1 MLLQLANDI
10 YIKNRFFSILEEVS
24 DYIDILEAGTPV
36 ILANG
41 LTFVKEI
48 RKAFPEHKILADTK
62 IIDGGYLEA
71 SLAFESGA
79 NIITV
84 LGLAS
89 TKTISLANKAAKK
102 LKGEIMIDS
111 IGLQDIES
119 FVKGIAHLSPEYI
132 CLHTPSDLSSVGKK
146 NHLSEYE
153 KKIKIIRKLLPKTK
167 IAVAGGISLENL
179 SFILPMSP
187 DIVIVGRSIC
197 ESENPGKIAYKIK
210 ERLEINDEV

>member
-10 YIKNRFFSILEEVS
+10 HIKSRFFSILEEVS
-24 DYIDILEAGTPV
+24 NYIDILEVGTPA

-79 NIITV
+79 DIITV

-89 TKTISLANKAAKK
+89 TKTISLAHKAAKE

-119 FVKGIAHLSPEYI
+119 FTNRIAHLSPEYLCI
-132 CLHTPSDLSSVGKK
+132 HNPSDLSSVGAKEYLGEYK
-146 NHLSEYE
+146 NR
-153 KKIKIIRKLLPKTK
+153 IKVIRKLLPETK

-179 SFILPMSP
+179 CFILPMSP
-187 DIVIVGRSIC
+187 VIVIV
-197 ESENPGKIAYKIK
+197 KIQVRQPTKSRK
-210 ERLEINDEV
+210 G